1 MVSNWSDCHCACD
14 LLVAKLDGL
23 VLLALAAFNTAESP
37 LPWTLWTQLPLR
49 LLFRF
54 FSNPLG
60 SLSSFAW
67 HLCFKVP
74 LNFMCNHFSP
84 SCPILF
90 LSDCLSTND
99 DFILIILSWT
109 EICVSDLNCLEVS
122 SGWVHTCVC
131 VCFNVT
137 NSKRN
142 LFLWKI
148 NLNRLTVNLLLAS
161 QAQCVENRVHHNFP
175 QTSSKSSP
183 NP

>member
-1 MVSNWSDCHCACD
+1 MDWSFWPW
-14 LLVAKLDGL
+14 
-23 VLLALAAFNTAESP
+23 AAFNTADSS
-37 LPWTLWTQLPLR
+37 LPWTLGTQLPLCF
-49 LLFRF
+49 LFS

-67 HLCFKVP
+67 HLCSKVP

-84 SCPILF
+84 SRPILF
-90 LSDCLSTND
+90 LSDCLSAND
-99 DFILIILSWT
+99 DFIFIILSWT

-122 SGWVHTCVC
+122 SGWFHTCVC
-131 VCFNVT
+131 FFFNVT
-137 NSKRN
+137 NSKRH

-148 NLNRLTVNLLLAS
+148 NLNGWMVNLLLAS
-161 QAQCVENRVHHNFP
+161 QTQCVENRVHHNFP